1 MESKTTARITRRGRS
16 LSLTGVIVA
25 LSVGVLLP
33 VMLSTAVGIVTLALG
48 ESTKWIVVGVLVV
61 SFAAAA
67 IGSAVTA
74 TILLSKKARTARLQA
89 DLLAN
94 VTHDL
99 RTPLTAIRMYAQ
111 TLQDGRLK
119 DDPKKAEESL
129 ETIVRETEWLETM
142 IDRVLTWRAATKDR
156 SSLQMQ
162 ARPVREAVEVA
173 VERFSRMLAPGEVD
187 LAIKIDSVA
196 PVNHDQ
202 HGISTV
208 VLNLLIN
215 AYKYTRQDKQISVG
229 VKDQDGQVVISV
241 EDNGIGIAAKE
252 VLLVFDPF
260 YRVDTRLRGESTGAG
275 LGLAIVRHLVKT
287 HKGEVLVESREGQGS
302 SFSVLLPRDKAS

>member
-1 MESKTTARITRRGRS
+1 MEPKTTARITRRGRS

-48 ESTKWIVVGVLVV
+48 ESANWIVVGVLVI

-74 TILLSKKARTARLQA
+74 TVLLSKKARTARLQS

-111 TLQDGRLK
+111 TLQGGQLK
-119 DDPKKAEESL
+119 DHPQKTQESL

-142 IDRVLTWRAATKDR
+142 IDRVLTWKAATRDR
-156 SSLQMQ
+156 DNLQMQ
-162 ARPVREAVEVA
+162 ARPVGEAVQEAVA
-173 VERFSRMLAPGEVD
+173 RFSRMLAPGEVD
-187 LAIKIDSVA
+187 LSLKIDSVA
-196 PVNHDQ
+196 PVHHDRQ
-202 HGISTV
+202 GISAV

-215 AYKYTRQDKQISVG
+215 AYKYSKGDKKISVG
-229 VKDQDGQVVISV
+229 VEDRDGRVAISIT
-241 EDNGIGIAAKE
+241 DNGIGIANKE
-252 VLLVFDPF
+252 VRRIFDPF
-260 YRVDTRLRGESTGAG
+260 YRVDSSLRGESTGAG
-275 LGLAIVRHLVKT
+275 LGLAIVQHLVKT
-287 HKGEVLVESREGQGS
+287 HKGEMLVESQVEHGS
-302 SFSVLLPRDKAS
+302 SFTVLLPKAEV